1 MESFRGKCY
10 VVIFEHDTRA
20 GKLFDLALLW
30 GVLLSVV
37 VVIAESVDAVRDTY
51 GTELRAVE
59 WFFTVVF
66 SVEYLLRVYSARKRW
81 GYVLSFYGVVDLLAV
96 MPTFVGL
103 LFPGALSLV
112 VVRVLRLLR
121 VFRVLKLASFHGEG
135 DALLR
140 ALRASGPKIIV
151 FLGAVLSIVVIVGS
165 AMYVIE
171 GPTHGFTNIPR
182 SMYWAIVT
190 LTTVGY
196 GDIAPQ
202 TAVGQILA
210 STLMILGYAII
221 AVPTGIVSAEL
232 SRASRE
238 AESRCAACG
247 AVESRTDA
255 RYCRLCG
262 EALRLHD
269 SPSL

>member
-1 MESFRGKCY
+1 MHSLREKLY

-20 GKLFDLALLW
+20 GKAFDLALLW

-37 VVIAESVDAVRDTY
+37 VVIAESVDGVREGY
-51 GTELRAVE
+51 GPVLRGVE

-66 SVEYLLRVYSARKRW
+66 SIEYLLRIYSARNRF
-81 GYVLSFYGVVDLLAV
+81 GYALSFFGLVDFLAV
-96 MPTFVGL
+96 TPTFVAL
-103 LFPGALSLV
+103 LAPGALSLV

-140 ALRASGPKIIV
+140 ALRASGPKIVV

-171 GPTHGFTNIPR
+171 GPKHGFTNIPR

-202 TAVGQILA
+202 TATGQVLA

-221 AVPTGIVSAEL
+221 AVPTGIVSAEM
-232 SRASRE
+232 SRATQQE
-238 AESRCAACG
+238 AIQCDACGAAESRA
-247 AVESRTDA
+247 DA
-255 RYCRLCG
+255 RYCRRCG
-262 EALRLHD
+262 STLE
-269 SPSL
+269 